1 MRLAGDW
8 IDRPA
13 TQAVFD
19 AVGAPAWFVGGCVR
33 NALLGETVDDIDIA
47 TALVPDDVVLRTK
60 AAGLKPVP
68 TGIDHGTVTVV
79 SDGVPHEVT
88 TFRRDVA
95 TDGRRATVAF
105 AETMDEDAARRD
117 FTINALYA
125 DRTGR
130 VSDPL
135 GQGLAD
141 LDAREVRFIG
151 DAGARIEEDY
161 LRILRYFRFLARIA
175 AAPGT
180 EALAAIAAHLDGL
193 DRLSRE
199 RIGHEMRKLLAAPDP
214 SQSVATMA
222 SAGVLARVLPGAA
235 TAFLAP
241 LVHVE
246 GDRAPDWLRRLAAMG
261 GEDAAD
267 RLRLSRAEA
276 QRLATLTALTGATE
290 GLAEIAWREG
300 ADTAWDVA
308 LLRAAAIGALPPDA
322 AGSIATGTSATF
334 PVTAA
339 DLMPALEGPAL
350 GTRLKELERR
360 WIASGFALDR
370 DALLRG

>member
-19 AVGAPAWFVGGCVR
+19 ALGAPAWFVGGCVR
-33 NALLGETVDDIDIA
+33 NAILGETVDDIDIA
-47 TALVPDDVVLRTK
+47 TALAPDDVVLRTK

-151 DAGARIEEDY
+151 DAGQRIEEDY